1 MTTLNGFNL
10 FHCWL
15 VNMTTSSVKMLGLKN
30 AFGQAIEKKKNCAIY
45 LSDDI
50 NVLQNRNGV
59 NEPNNIQS
67 CNTLGFFLLIF

>member
-15 VNMTTSSVKMLGLKN
+15 VNMATSSKIMLGLKN
-30 AFGQAIEKKKNCAIY
+30 AFDQAIEKKLCNI
-45 LSDDI
+45 SDDI

-59 NEPNNIQS
+59 NEPNIPY
-67 CNTLGFFLLIF
+67 FLI